1 MGSWGQEPLGPAAQ
15 EQALTGGSQL
25 SLLLMENSIGGLQ
38 ESRQEGEEGEEFLT
52 NPETSV
58 SWKIPSLSSSIQF
71 SQPLMKSFAR
81 AR

>member
-15 EQALTGGSQL
+15 EQALTGGPQL

-58 SWKIPSLSSSIQF
+58 SWKIPSLSIF
-71 SQPLMKSFAR
+71 YPVLNL
-81 AR
+81 